1 VVSWISRKVELMKRF
16 AFVLS
21 VAAVVSGFSCVAGCG
36 RYKVPLPPEMFAPKS
51 VDALTVTASESG
63 VFLAWTAPDEDRRGK
78 ELKTM
83 DGYAIQRK
91 TIAQKGD
98 ETNPRV
104 RFETIGFVKDQHVSV
119 RENLRKEARA
129 QGKIGR
135 TIESPEEYTKFTFV
149 DTTAKPSTTYMYQI
163 VPQNQGGADGSVKE
177 VARVTFKGSAS
188 DVAMVPAVDVIEDD
202 TALDDRGAIS

>member
-1 VVSWISRKVELMKRF
+1 MKRI
-16 AFVLS
+16 ALVLW
-21 VAAVVSGFSCVAGCG
+21 VGAVLFGSSCVSGCG
-36 RYKVPLPPEMFAPKS
+36 RYKVPLPPEMFAPKA
-51 VDALTVTASESG
+51 VDALTVTASENG
-63 VFLAWTAPDEDRRGK
+63 VFFAWTAPDEDRRGK

-91 TIAQKGD
+91 VIAQKGD

-104 RFETIGFVKDQHVSV
+104 RFETIGFLRDQHVIV

-129 QGKIGR
+129 EGKIGR

-149 DTTAKPSTTYMYQI
+149 DTTAKPSTTYIYQV
-163 VPQNQGGADGSVKE
+163 VPRNQGGTDGSVTQ

-188 DVAMVPAVDVIEDD
+188 DVAMVSASEVIEDD
-202 TALDDRGAIS
+202 TSLDDRGALS